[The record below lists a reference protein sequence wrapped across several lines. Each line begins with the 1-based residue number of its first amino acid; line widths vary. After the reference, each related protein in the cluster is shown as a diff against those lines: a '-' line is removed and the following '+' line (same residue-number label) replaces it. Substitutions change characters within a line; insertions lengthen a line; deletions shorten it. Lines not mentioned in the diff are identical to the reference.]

1 MESYCNMN
9 SSNGRNYQNPM
20 NQSYRNSM
28 KQGCNQC
35 SVSRSPQNPGNY
47 SGRQRAGSCS
57 DGQKR
62 MMHDSNG
69 RSMEVKCVCKATPKK
84 NCSNDDPME
93 KLGNQFPTVM
103 AYVPWQQWGELYDAD
118 CGLMQG
124 TIFKELNLIF
134 CGVRC

>member
-9 SSNGRNYQNPM
+9 SSNGRNYQNTM
-20 NQSYRNSM
+20 NQNYRNTM

-35 SVSRSPQNPGNY
+35 SVSRPPQNMGNC

-57 DGQKR
+57 DGQRR
-62 MMHDSNG
+62 MMNDNTG
-69 RSMEVKCVCKATPKK
+69 RTMEVKCVCQAAPKK
-84 NCSNDDPME
+84 NCNNNDPMQ
-93 KLGNQFPTVM
+93 KLGNSFPTVM